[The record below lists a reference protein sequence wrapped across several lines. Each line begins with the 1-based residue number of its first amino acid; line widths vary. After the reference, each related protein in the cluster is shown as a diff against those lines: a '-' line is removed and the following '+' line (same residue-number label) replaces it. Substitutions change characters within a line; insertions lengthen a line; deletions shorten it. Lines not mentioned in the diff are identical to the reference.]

1 MIKLGNKDI
10 VPKGLYKVMRGSS
23 LVWEKFRNLR
33 INGYDTITIND
44 DGDYNLPLNTPLEIL
59 SNYYNY
65 EFVLEK
71 DGKKEKI
78 KWGVVFEITSKGGF
92 TLYQEGMWSINIIKS
107 SKEPTV
113 FI

>member
-1 MIKLGNKDI
+1 MISKIPKSVGNKGVI
-10 VPKGLYKVMRGSS
+10 KVVKGID
-23 LVWEKFRNLR
+23 LVWENFKNLK

-44 DGDYNLPLNTPLEIL
+44 DGEYNLPLNTPLEIL

-65 EFVLEK
+65 EFSLEK

-78 KWGVVFEITSKGGF
+78 KWGVVFEITSKGAF
-92 TLYQEGMWSINIIKS
+92 TLYQEGIWNINIIKS